1 MTTLPRLALPLAL
14 AAVGLVSAGCGSSD
28 KKSDSTSATTITT
41 SAAGKVGVK
50 LVEFKLTPAPTTAP
64 AGTVTFA
71 VRNAGQVKHEF
82 VVIKTTKPAGDLL
95 KGSEADEAGAVGE
108 IGNIPPGQ
116 NKTLALKLAAG
127 HYALICNLPGHYK
140 AGQYANFNVS

>member
-1 MTTLPRLALPLAL
+1 MTTLPRLAVAVVAAGLLLP
-14 AAVGLVSAGCGSSD
+14 GCGSSD
-28 KKSDSTSATTITT
+28 KKSASSTATTITT
-41 SAAGKVGVK
+41 SASGKVGVK

-82 VVIKTTKPAGDLL
+82 VVIKTAKPAGDLL
-95 KGSEADEAGAVGE
+95 KGSEADEAGNVGE

-116 NKTLALKLAAG
+116 SKTLALKLAAG